1 MNREEIATFFDKHAK
16 NWDDETICDY
26 RKIETIFNFANIK
39 ENIDVLDV
47 GCGTGVLFDYYLK
60 KKVRSI
66 KAIDISEEMIKVAKS
81 KYFNSNIN
89 LECVDAYKFNAGK
102 YDAIMMYDCFPHFD
116 DQEQIIK
123 HLSTLLKEEGF
134 LTVAHSMSIKRLK
147 KHHENIENISLDPIH
162 EDELEKIMNKYGTV
176 TTKMSNE
183 DMFVVTMKK

>member
-176 TTKMSNE
+176 TTKISNE
-183 DMFVVTMKK
+183 EMFVVTMKK

>member
-176 TTKMSNE
+176 TTKISNE